1 MDMYSSIAW
10 FMLIL
15 ITSTCDRCHLAV
27 VGRPIFTPQ
36 LKTKLSTTLRNV
48 EGGCGFF
55 RSDRSVALSLKKE
68 RKDLVKTACVSI
80 IWEMT
85 GRDEGTKESKA
96 VRPAQKSTKRITL
109 IFQTQIS
116 MSWQPLTLP
125 LKRTTSLVS
134 GVRWTCASSAW
145 RVASLQAGPK
155 APSPEKASCL
165 AQVSIIQTQ
174 RLDSVNLRCSLLQ
187 F

>member
-1 MDMYSSIAW
+1 M
-10 FMLIL
+10 
-15 ITSTCDRCHLAV
+15 
-27 VGRPIFTPQ
+27 
-36 LKTKLSTTLRNV
+36 

-96 VRPAQKSTKRITL
+96 VRPAQKSTKRIAL

-116 MSWQPLTLP
+116 MSGNPATQKNDFISVWFPMDLRILC
-125 LKRTTSLVS
+125 LE
-134 GVRWTCASSAW
+134 GGIF
-145 RVASLQAGPK
+145 AGW
-155 APSPEKASCL
+155 
-165 AQVSIIQTQ
+165 AQGSI
-174 RLDSVNLRCSLLQ
+174 S
-187 F
+187 